1 MLVLPSVSRFP
12 LGLGCRSLVSMDVA
26 AADPTGDIE
35 RPQRA
40 DWVIVGDIVTMDAER
55 TIIAGGAVAVA
66 DDVIAAVGKAD
77 DIRRQFPGA
86 PERGS
91 ADSLVVPGFV
101 NAHQHLTAD
110 RLVASAIPDDL
121 PPGAAIFEWIVP
133 VHEHVTG
140 DDDELAATLGLME
153 AVTNGITTTID
164 AGTVAHPD
172 RVAQAMAAVG
182 VRGAI
187 GRWGSDADGL
197 PQSAPPDEVIDAQRD
212 LIERYPRGGLVEASV
227 MLVGHDLMSDDLVT
241 AASHLARSTGRR
253 LSFHLSPTP
262 DDAASYLER
271 TGNRPLVHLDRLG
284 VLGPHVLVGHAV
296 HIDDTEL
303 DTLVRTGTAV
313 ASCPWAYLRLG
324 QGLTERFAHL
334 DLWRRGGRL
343 ALGCD
348 TENASDAVDGLRAAA
363 LFAGLAKDTAADPT
377 AFGAHH
383 AFELLT
389 IAGAEAVG
397 MADRIGS
404 LEAGKAADI
413 VVIDRSGLQWQPPS
427 PDPILQLVWAGGGRS
442 VTDVLVNGRLIVADG
457 RCTTVDAESRQSEA
471 RQAAQRLIDR
481 SNIHPRSHWPMR

>member
-1 MLVLPSVSRFP
+1 MS
-12 LGLGCRSLVSMDVA
+12 A
-26 AADPTGDIE
+26 
-35 RPQRA
+35 A
-40 DWVIVGDIVTMDAER
+40 DWVISGDIVTMDAER
-55 TIIAGGAVAVA
+55 SIITDGAVAVA
-66 DDVIAAVGKAD
+66 DGKIAAVGKAD
-77 DIRRQFPGA
+77 DIRAQYPDA
-86 PERGS
+86 PKRGS

-153 AVTNGITTTID
+153 AAANGITTTID

-172 RVAQAMAAVG
+172 RVAQAMANVG

-197 PQSAPPDEVIDAQRD
+197 PQSAPAPEVVDAQRD
-212 LIERYPRGGLVEASV
+212 LIERYPAGDLVEASV
-227 MLVGHDLMSDDLVT
+227 TLVGHDLMSDDLVM
-241 AASHLARSTGRR
+241 AAADLARSTGGR

-262 DDAASYLER
+262 DDAARYLER
-271 TGNRPLVHLDRLG
+271 TGHRPLVHLDRLG
-284 VLGPHVLVGHAV
+284 ILGSNVLVGHAV
-296 HIDDTEL
+296 HIDDAEVEA
-303 DTLVRTGTAV
+303 LVRTGAAV

-324 QGLTERFAHL
+324 QGMTQRFAHL
-334 DLWRRGGRL
+334 DVWRRGGRL

-348 TENASDAVDGLRAAA
+348 TENAGDAVDGLRAAA
-363 LFAGLAKDTAADPT
+363 LFAGLAKDTPADPT
-377 AFGAHH
+377 GFGAHH

-413 VVIDRSGLQWQPPS
+413 VVIDRSGLEWLPPS

-442 VTDVLVNGRLIVADG
+442 VTDVLVDGHLVVEGG
-457 RCTTVDAESRQSEA
+457 RCATVDADSLRSEA
-471 RQAAQRLIDR
+471 RDAAQRLVDR
-481 SNIHPRSHWPMR
+481 SGIRPRSRWPLR

>member
-1 MLVLPSVSRFP
+1 M
-12 LGLGCRSLVSMDVA
+12 G
-26 AADPTGDIE
+26 T
-35 RPQRA
+35 A
-40 DWVIVGDIVTMDAER
+40 DWVITGDIVTMDAER
-55 TIIAGGAVAVA
+55 AIISDGAVAV
-66 DDVIAAVGKAD
+66 VGNQIAAVGKAD
-77 DIRRQFPGA
+77 DIKRQHPGA

-140 DDDELAATLGLME
+140 DDDELSATLGLVE
-153 AVTNGITTTID
+153 AAGNGITTTID

-172 RVAQAMAAVG
+172 RVAHAMAAVG
-182 VRGAI
+182 VRGAVA
-187 GRWGSDADGL
+187 RWGSDADGL
-197 PQSAPPDEVIDAQRD
+197 PQSGPVNEVIDAQRD
-212 LIERYPRGGLVEASV
+212 LIERYPPGGLVEASV
-227 MLVGHDLMSDDLVT
+227 TLVGHDLMSDDLVM
-241 AASHLARSTGRR
+241 AAADLARSTRRR

-262 DDAASYLER
+262 NDATSYLER
-271 TGNRPLVHLDRLG
+271 TGHRPLVHLDRLG
-284 VLGPHVLVGHAV
+284 VLGPNVLVGHAV
-296 HIDDTEL
+296 HIDDAEVE
-303 DTLVRTGTAV
+303 TLVRTGTAV

-334 DLWRRGGRL
+334 KLWRQGGRL

-348 TENASDAVDGLRAAA
+348 TENASDAIDSLRAAA

-377 AFGAHH
+377 EFGAHH

-397 MADRIGS
+397 MDDRIGS

-413 VVIDRSGLQWQPPS
+413 VVIDRSGIQWQPPS

-442 VTDVLVNGRLIVADG
+442 VNDVLVDGRLVIADG
-457 RCTTVDAESRQSEA
+457 QCTTVDADSLQSEA
-471 RQAAQRLIDR
+471 RQAAQSIIER
-481 SNIHPRSHWPMR
+481 SGIRPRSHWPMR

>member
-1 MLVLPSVSRFP
+1 M
-12 LGLGCRSLVSMDVA
+12 GVA
-26 AADPTGDIE
+26 AAD
-35 RPQRA
+35 
-40 DWVIVGDIVTMDAER
+40 WVIIGDVVTMDAER
-55 TIIAGGAVAVA
+55 TIVTGGAVALTGG
-66 DDVIAAVGKAD
+66 VIAAVGKAD
-77 DIRRQFPGA
+77 DIRRQYPNS

-91 ADSLVVPGFV
+91 PGSLVTPGFV

-133 VHEHVTG
+133 IHEHVTG
-140 DDDELAATLGLME
+140 DDDELSATLGLIE
-153 AVTNGITTTID
+153 AAANGITTTID

-172 RVAQAMAAVG
+172 RVAEAMTAVG

-197 PQSAPPDEVIDAQRD
+197 PQSGRVDEVIEAQRD
-212 LIERYPRGGLVEASV
+212 LLEKYPPGGLVEASV
-227 MLVGHDLMSDDLVT
+227 TLVGHDLMSDDLVT
-241 AASHLARSTGRR
+241 AAANLAHTTGSR

-271 TGNRPLVHLDRLG
+271 TGLRPLVHLDHLG
-284 VLGPHVLVGHAV
+284 VLGPNVLVGHAV
-296 HIDDTEL
+296 HIDDAEME
-303 DTLVRTGTAV
+303 TLVRTGTAV

-324 QGLTERFAHL
+324 QGLTKQFAHL

-348 TENASDAVDGLRAAA
+348 TENAGDAIDGLRAAA

-404 LEAGKAADI
+404 LEPGKAADI
-413 VVIDRSGLQWQPPS
+413 VVIDRSGIQWQPPS

-442 VTDVLVNGRLIVADG
+442 VTDVLVDGRLVVADG
-457 RCTTVDAESRQSEA
+457 LCTTVDANSLQSEA
-471 RQAAQRLIDR
+471 RRAARSLIER
-481 SNIHPRSHWPMR
+481 SGIRPRSRWPLQ

>member
-1 MLVLPSVSRFP
+1 MS
-12 LGLGCRSLVSMDVA
+12 
-26 AADPTGDIE
+26 T
-35 RPQRA
+35 A
-40 DWVIVGDIVTMDAER
+40 DWVITGDIVTMDAER
-55 TIIAGGAVAVA
+55 AIISGGAVAVA
-66 DDVIAAVGKAD
+66 DGKIAAVGKAD
-77 DIRRQFPGA
+77 HIRAQHPGA

-140 DDDELAATLGLME
+140 DDDELSATLGLVE
-153 AVTNGITTTID
+153 AAGNGITTTID

-172 RVAQAMAAVG
+172 RVAHAMAAVG
-182 VRGAI
+182 VRGAVA
-187 GRWGSDADGL
+187 RWGSDADGL
-197 PQSAPPDEVIDAQRD
+197 PQSGPVNEVIDAQRD
-212 LIERYPRGGLVEASV
+212 LIERYPPGGLVEASV
-227 MLVGHDLMSDDLVT
+227 TLVGHDLMSDDLVT
-241 AASHLARSTGRR
+241 AAADLARSTGRR

-262 DDAASYLER
+262 NDAASYLER
-271 TGNRPLVHLDRLG
+271 TGHRPLVHLDRLG
-284 VLGPHVLVGHAV
+284 VLGPNVLVGHAV
-296 HIDDTEL
+296 HIDDSEVE
-303 DTLVRTGTAV
+303 TLVRTGTAV

-334 DLWRRGGRL
+334 ELWRRGGRL

-348 TENASDAVDGLRAAA
+348 TENAGDAIDGLRAAA

-377 AFGAHH
+377 EFGAHH

-413 VVIDRSGLQWQPPS
+413 VVIDRSGIQWQPPS

-442 VTDVLVNGRLIVADG
+442 VTDVFVAGLLVIADG
-457 RCTTVDAESRQSEA
+457 RCTTVDTDSLRAEA
-471 RQAAQRLIDR
+471 RQAARSLIDR
-481 SNIHPRSHWPMR
+481 SGIRPRSHWPMR

>member
-1 MLVLPSVSRFP
+1 MGV
-12 LGLGCRSLVSMDVA
+12 VA
-26 AADPTGDIE
+26 
-35 RPQRA
+35 A
-40 DWVIVGDIVTMDAER
+40 DWVITGDIVTMDAER
-55 TIIAGGAVAVA
+55 TIISGGAVAVA
-66 DDVIAAVGKAD
+66 GGVIAAVGKAD
-77 DIRRQFPGA
+77 DIRGQFPDA

-91 ADSLVVPGFV
+91 AGSLVTPGFV

-121 PPGAAIFEWIVP
+121 PPGAAIFDWIVP

-153 AVTNGITTTID
+153 AAANGITTTID
-164 AGTVAHPD
+164 AGTVAYPD

-197 PQSAPPDEVIDAQRD
+197 PQAAPADEVIDAQRD
-212 LIERYPRGGLVEASV
+212 LLERYPPGGLVEASIT
-227 MLVGHDLMSDDLVT
+227 LVGHDLMSDELAAAAADL
-241 AASHLARSTGRR
+241 SRSTGRR

-262 DDAASYLER
+262 NDATSYLER
-271 TGNRPLVHLDRLG
+271 TGHRPLIHLDRLG
-284 VLGPHVLVGHAV
+284 VLGPHALVAHAV
-296 HIDDTEL
+296 HIDDAEVEA
-303 DTLVRTGTAV
+303 LVRTGTAV

-334 DLWRRGGRL
+334 NLWRRGGRL

-348 TENASDAVDGLRAAA
+348 TENAGDAVDGLRVAA
-363 LFAGLAKDTAADPT
+363 LFAGLAKDTAADPV

-404 LEAGKAADI
+404 LEVGKAADI
-413 VVIDRSGLQWQPPS
+413 AVFDRSGLQWQPPS

-442 VTDVLVNGRLIVADG
+442 VTDVIVDGRLVVDG
-457 RCTTVDAESRQSEA
+457 GLCTTVDADSLQAEA
-471 RQAAQRLIDR
+471 RQAAQRLATR
-481 SNIHPRSHWPMR
+481 SGIRPRSRWPLR